1 MRHGGIER
9 LKETRKNR
17 KTKRNKEKSRNK
29 KKHGKIERKSVF
41 LCVHERDGAR
51 KWERASPKEVILI

>member
-51 KWERASPKEVILI
+51 K